1 MDREKVIKGLELC
14 TNISQDGCLML
25 CPYKDEK
32 DETYSGFC
40 EHVLKQDALALLKEQ
55 EQEWVPVCERLP
67 EERHSVLVYCPE
79 YRNIFCAY
87 YYKDE
92 WLFFGGG
99 CKPIDEK
106 VSHWRVLPES
116 PIEDGG
122 DGDQVPVK

>member
-1 MDREKVIKGLELC
+1 MGDRYFNHIV
-14 TNISQDGCLML
+14 GCLESSIESAEDGIT
-25 CPYKDEK
+25 CHISAVTVQGAVD
-32 DETYSGFC
+32 
-40 EHVLKQDALALLKEQ
+40 LLKEQ
-55 EQEWVPVCERLP
+55 EQGWVPVRERLP

-99 CKPIDEK
+99 CKPIDEN

-122 DGDQVPVK
+122 DGDG